1 MARLLHRHGE
11 TVVELND
18 SGLTLSLFALCFYM
32 FVAVCSESCLGWVH
46 ACQPLHGGPRGDLD
60 EAAVGGGGWQLQPL
74 AGLVGP

>member
-1 MARLLHRHGE
+1 MPMGRLDGVSL
-11 TVVELND
+11 
-18 SGLTLSLFALCFYM
+18 GLSRDVAAL
-32 FVAVCSESCLGWVH
+32 VSESCLGWVH